1 MRVLINAYSA
11 RLGGGQT
18 YLINLLRR
26 LPDTPSLELLVY
38 APASLELPNDAR
50 ITRLSS
56 TWPTTHPIARS
67 LWERIVL
74 PRVLRERN
82 VDVLFCP
89 GGVIATPVPPGCRT
103 VTMFRNM
110 IPFDMRARRA
120 LPYGPQRVRNWLLER
135 VMLKSMANADL
146 VIFISEF
153 ARNVIVSRISVRA
166 SSTIPHGVPEAF
178 KTADQV
184 LDRPEF
190 LPDGD
195 YVLYVSRFDVY
206 KHHFEVVSAYAR
218 LPEALRRRYRL
229 LLIGES
235 DMPEAQRVRDLIARE
250 GLGDQVVILGAVKY
264 ALLPAVYRHSALT
277 LFASSCENCPNIL
290 LEALGAGR
298 PVLSSSVDPMP
309 EFAGDAVRYFNPRK
323 PDEIAAV
330 MQEVLQTSA
339 LAAELGHKAAER
351 SRRYDWSKT
360 AEATWQRILSL

>member
-1 MRVLINAYSA
+1 MRILINAYSA

-26 LPDTPSLELLVY
+26 LPEDPSLELLVY
-38 APASLELPNDAR
+38 APASLELPNDPR
-50 ITRLSS
+50 IERLTSK
-56 TWPTTHPIARS
+56 WPTTNPIARA
-67 LWERIVL
+67 LWERLVL
-74 PRVLRERN
+74 PKVLRARS

-89 GGVIATPVPPGCRT
+89 GGVIATRVPRGCRK

-110 IPFDMRARRA
+110 MPFDMRARLA
-120 LPYGPQRVRNWLLER
+120 LPFGPQRARLWLLER
-135 VMLKSMANADL
+135 VMLKSMAAADL

-153 ARNVIVSRISVRA
+153 AREVIASRISVRQ
-166 SSTIPHGVPEAF
+166 SVTIPHGVPEAF
-178 KTADQV
+178 KTADRAIE
-184 LDRPEF
+184 RPPFVPE
-190 LPDGD
+190 DD
-195 YVLYVSRFDVY
+195 YILYVSRFDLY

-218 LPEALRRRYRL
+218 LPEALRSRYRL

-235 DMPEAQRVRDLIARE
+235 DMPEADRVRELIAHH
-250 GLGDQVVILGAVKY
+250 GLGERVVILGAVKY
-264 ALLPAVYRHSALT
+264 PLLPAAYRHAALI

-309 EFAGDAVRYFNPRK
+309 EFAGDAARYFDPRK
-323 PDEIAAV
+323 PEEIEAA
-330 MQEVLQTSA
+330 MLDVLQNPA
-339 LAAELGHKAAER
+339 LASELGDRASER

>member
-1 MRVLINAYSA
+1 MRILINAFSA

-26 LPDTPSLELLVY
+26 LPDGESLELLVY
-38 APASLELPNDAR
+38 APDALELPSDSR
-50 ITRLSS
+50 IKRLTSK
-56 TWPTTHPIARS
+56 WPTTNPIARA
-67 LWERIVL
+67 LWERLVL
-74 PRVLRERN
+74 PKVLRERR

-89 GGVIATPVPPGCRT
+89 GGVVATPVPRGCRK

-135 VMLKSMANADL
+135 VMLKSMAAADL
-146 VIFISEF
+146 VIFISDF
-153 ARNVIVSRISVRA
+153 ARKVIVSRISVRE
-166 SSTIPHGVPEAF
+166 SITIPHGVPEAF
-178 KTADQV
+178 KTAGQE
-184 LDRPEF
+184 LERPAF
-190 LPDGD
+190 LPEGE
-195 YVLYVSRFDVY
+195 YILYVSRFDVY

-218 LPEALRRRYRL
+218 LPEALRSRYRL

-235 DMPEAQRVRDLIARE
+235 DMPEAERVRELIERHTLADR
-250 GLGDQVVILGAVKY
+250 VVILGAVKY
-264 ALLPAVYRHSALT
+264 ALLPAAYRHAALT

-309 EFAGDAVRYFNPRK
+309 EFAGDAVRYFDPRE
-323 PDEIAAV
+323 PDEIMAV
-330 MQEVLQTSA
+330 MRDVLESPA

-351 SRRYDWSKT
+351 SRRYDWSMT
-360 AEATWQRILSL
+360 AAATWQRILSL